1 VLRDL
6 RLLWY
11 YYDINPVKF
20 SGAENPFEK
29 DLFHGV
35 NLLLIIILVGLILYK
50 MKRGWLMKKNLK
62 QVFGLM
68 VLTLV
73 VLPASMMMFA
83 GEAKAIN
90 PWGDPFDNQVGYQS
104 FNDIKMGKK
113 DPRTIAA
120 NVINIMLGM
129 LGVIA
134 IIIILAGGFK
144 WMTAAGNDDKVGEA
158 KKLLGAG
165 VVGLLIVL
173 SAYAVSIYILR
184 SYLLATGSVEG
195 TGDTIYQL
203 ENNIA
208 Q

>member
-1 VLRDL
+1 MPCPFVASREEGLRVACCVTIGL
-6 RLLWY
+6 YGIIIL
-11 YYDINPVKF
+11 
-20 SGAENPFEK
+20 
-29 DLFHGV
+29 

-68 VLTLV
+68 ALTLV
-73 VLPASMMMFA
+73 ILPVSMMMFA

-90 PWGDPFDNQVGYQS
+90 PWGDPFDNQVGYTS
-104 FNDIKMGKK
+104 FNDIKMGKN

-134 IIIILAGGFK
+134 IVIILFGGFK
-144 WMTAAGNDDKVGEA
+144 WMTAMGNDDKVGEA

-165 VVGLLIVL
+165 VIGLLIVL

-184 SYLLATGSVEG
+184 TYLLSTGALDSTQG
-195 TGDTIYQL
+195 TQYQL
-203 ENNIA
+203 EGNVVT